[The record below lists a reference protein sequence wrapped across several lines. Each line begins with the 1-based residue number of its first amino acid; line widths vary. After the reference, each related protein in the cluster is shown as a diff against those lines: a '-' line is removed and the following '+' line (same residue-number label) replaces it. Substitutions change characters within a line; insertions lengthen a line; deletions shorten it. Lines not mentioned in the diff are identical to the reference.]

1 MSKTKVAPRGIRNNN
16 PGNIRWGDD
25 WRGLLVRPVRTD
37 KDFCQFVDLKWGIR
51 ALVIVLFNYRN
62 KAGQPGVGGKG
73 IDTIREIIY
82 RWAPPSENDTEAYVA
97 SVAKSVGIKDDEP
110 INLFDIVRC
119 RALVKAIILHENGQQ
134 PYADS
139 QLDVGIKLAY
149 ESRL

>member
-16 PGNIRWGDD
+16 PGNIRWGDE
-25 WRGLLVRPVRTD
+25 WRGLLVKAARTD

-62 KAGQPGVGGKG
+62 KAGIPGVGGKG
-73 IDTIREIIY
+73 IDTIREIIT
-82 RWAPPSENDTEAYVA
+82 RWAPPNENNTEAYIA
-97 SVAKSVGIKDDEP
+97 AVAKSVGVLDDEP
-110 INLFDIVRC
+110 MDLKDIFRC
-119 RALVKAIILHENGQQ
+119 RFLVKAIILHENGQQ